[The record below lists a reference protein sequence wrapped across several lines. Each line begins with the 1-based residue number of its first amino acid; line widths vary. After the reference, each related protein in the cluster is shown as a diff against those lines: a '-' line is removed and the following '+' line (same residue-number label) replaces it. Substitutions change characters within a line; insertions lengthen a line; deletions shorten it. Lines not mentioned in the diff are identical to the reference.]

1 MVASMQ
7 LQQTHNRRQMIM
19 TSTQA
24 NSAVACPMQRSLS
37 TVPLASTSVLQ
48 SNKDHIPLA
57 SGPRASLTVR
67 HLTSLAQI
75 AREDWD
81 RMFAGRVEGWDYFRA
96 CELTA
101 QPSVAN
107 SVLVAFEGNLPVAA
121 VLLFQ
126 IRYRLDMDL
135 PDGLR
140 PVVSLV
146 GRVLPDLVRVK
157 VLGMGSP
164 LTEECP
170 IGFHPRLSTTERSNA
185 FAALLDAMHSQSV
198 LQGVSMLALKDVTD
212 EHSTLIAHVMIQRG
226 FTRVPTLPVAT
237 LHLPFN
243 HADQYLATLSPNMR
257 RDLRRKLKNVGKV
270 TVEVCHSIAGIEAE
284 IVELFRETKAKC
296 KVDYDGFDDVPAE
309 YFPAVIASLGDKA
322 LIVLCRVDG
331 VLAGFSLSL
340 IEQNRVIGKYVG
352 MRYPLA
358 REHDV
363 YFINWM
369 AVVCYCIA
377 HGITW
382 LQTGQTTY
390 KQKIRLGCQL
400 KRSWVYFKHRGRVLG
415 PVVRSVGSRLRFDLL
430 DPDLATEAEALPY
443 LSLTPP
449 SPVPQRPGD

>member
-1 MVASMQ
+1 MTIAQADFTATRPMHRASSEMTAASSII
-7 LQQTHNRRQMIM
+7 QQPIKHDG
-19 TSTQA
+19 STTA
-24 NSAVACPMQRSLS
+24 GSR
-37 TVPLASTSVLQ
+37 
-48 SNKDHIPLA
+48 H
-57 SGPRASLTVR
+57 SLTVR

-75 AREDWD
+75 SRADWD
-81 RMFAGRVEGWDYFRA
+81 RMFAGRVEGWDYFHA
-96 CELTA
+96 CAFAAPPGFATSA
-101 QPSVAN
+101 
-107 SVLVAFEGNLPVAA
+107 LVAFDGGLPVAA
-121 VLLFQ
+121 VPLFQ

-140 PVVSLV
+140 SVVGLV
-146 GRVLPDLVRVK
+146 GRVAPNLVRIN
-157 VLGMGSP
+157 VLSMGSP

-170 IGFHPRLSTTERSNA
+170 VGFHPRLSPLERSSA

-198 LQGVSMLALKDVTD
+198 AQGVSMLALKDVAD
-212 EHSTLIAHVMIQRG
+212 EHLTLIDDVLIQRG

-237 LHLPFN
+237 LHLPYK
-243 HADQYLATLSPNMR
+243 HEDEYLATLSSNMR
-257 RDLRRKLKNVGKV
+257 RDLRRKMKNVGKV
-270 TVEVCHSIAGIEAE
+270 KVEVCHSIDGIEDE
-284 IVELFRETKAKC
+284 IVELFQETKAKC
-296 KVDYDGFDDVPAE
+296 KIDYDGFDDVPAE
-309 YFPAVIASLGDKA
+309 YFRAVIESLGDKA

-369 AVVCYCIA
+369 TVVRYCIA

-400 KRSWVYFKHRGRVLG
+400 KRSWVYFKHRGLLLG
-415 PVVRSVGSRLRFDLL
+415 PIVRSVGKRLRFDLL
-430 DPDLATEAEALPY
+430 DPDLKTDADALPY
-443 LSLTPP
+443 LNLTASPP
-449 SPVPQRPGD
+449 APQLSRN